1 MNFIRA
7 LLLVTVL
14 FFNNH
19 SSDAQIIEDTVMY
32 AKDSAVELATN
43 QTTLFFQ
50 EAEKTKTTEKT
61 ILITKAKKTLSLKKF
76 LNTLNGGII
85 DAPLYA
91 DHGFA
96 DLDGDGK
103 TELLIWNF
111 TGGAHCCDEI
121 YIFKNIAA
129 NKYQHAAKMFAG
141 HTVIN
146 EKNEFEYNLN
156 ENFGYFF
163 TCYACG
169 YADTSDA
176 APIDVSSIPLRYK
189 TGKLVAIPG
198 DTELKSIIN
207 DNLAKL
213 GEQPFVKVNNA
224 DFDEGLRKEF
234 AFNLARYYYSFNK
247 SMAATQQLF
256 NKYYK
261 YPDAKKVWASFV
273 KQLAYMKSKNDF

>member
-1 MNFIRA
+1 MRLHRLA
-7 LLLVTVL
+7 LSVIIPVFL
-14 FFNNH
+14 F
-19 SSDAQIIEDTVMY
+19 SETKAQVIEDTVMY
-32 AKDSAVELATN
+32 ARDSAIESPTDK
-43 QTTLFFQ
+43 TTLFFQ
-50 EAEKTKTTEKT
+50 EAEKTKTPEKT

-76 LNTLNGGII
+76 LNSLNGGIA

-91 DHGFA
+91 DHGFD

-103 TELLIWNF
+103 KELLIWNF

-121 YIFKNIAA
+121 YIFKKITA
-129 NKYQHAAKMFAG
+129 NKYQHVAKMFAG

-146 EKNEFEYNLN
+146 EKKEFEYGLY

-176 APIDVSSIPLRYK
+176 APIEVSSIPLRYK
-189 TGKLVAIPG
+189 AGKLVAIPG
-198 DTELKSIIN
+198 DAELKSIIN

-213 GEQPFVKVNNA
+213 SEQPYVKVNDA

-234 AFNLARYYYSFNK
+234 AFNLARYYYSFGKN
-247 SMAATQQLF
+247 MAATQQLF

-261 YPDAKKVWASFV
+261 YPDAKKVWVSFV
-273 KQLAYMKSKNDF
+273 KQLVYMKQQNDF

>member
-1 MNFIRA
+1 MYFYR
-7 LLLVTVL
+7 LSLSLVIPVFL
-14 FFNNH
+14 F
-19 SSDAQIIEDTVMY
+19 SEIKGQIIEDTVMY

-50 EAEKTKTTEKT
+50 EAEKTKTPDKT
-61 ILITKAKKTLSLKKF
+61 VLITKAKKTLSLKKF

-91 DHGFA
+91 DHGFT

-103 TELLIWNF
+103 KELLIWNF

-121 YIFKNIAA
+121 YIFKKIAA
-129 NKYQHAAKMFAG
+129 DKYQHVAKMFAG

-146 EKNEFEYNLN
+146 DKKEFEYGLN
-156 ENFGYFF
+156 ENLGYFF

-169 YADTSDA
+169 YADTSDV
-176 APIDVSSIPLRYK
+176 APINVSSIPLRYK

-198 DTELKSIIN
+198 DAEIKSIIN

-213 GEQPFVKVNNA
+213 GEQPYVKVDDA
-224 DFDEGLRKEF
+224 DFDDGLRKEF
-234 AFNLARYYYSFNK
+234 AFNLARYYYSFGK
-247 SMAATQQLF
+247 SMAITQQLF

-261 YPDAKKVWASFV
+261 YPDAKKVWAAFA
-273 KQLAYMKSKNDF
+273 KQLVWMKSKNDF

>member
-1 MNFIRA
+1 MDFYRSA
-7 LLLVTVL
+7 FSLVIPVFL
-14 FFNNH
+14 F
-19 SSDAQIIEDTVMY
+19 SQTKAQVIEDTVMY

-50 EAEKTKTTEKT
+50 EAEKTKTPDKT
-61 ILITKAKKTLSLKKF
+61 ILITKTKKALSLKKF
-76 LNTLNGGII
+76 LNTLNGGIM

-91 DHGFA
+91 DHGFT

-103 TELLIWNF
+103 KELLIWNF

-169 YADTSDA
+169 YADKSDA

-189 TGKLVAIPG
+189 AGKLVAIPG
-198 DTELKSIIN
+198 DAELKSIIN

-234 AFNLARYYYSFNK
+234 AFNLARYYYSFSK